1 MNAATIFFIL
11 SGVAFIA
18 SAIALVMCAIKQ
30 APDEATSLVVVER
43 LRQIQKEGFATI
55 HDDRYSRGQ
64 LGAAAACYAMPEA
77 CRRQCLGPGM
87 ALNMIGALWPWG
99 AEWWKPTPS
108 NRIRELSK
116 AGALILADLERE
128 IRIRDGAS
136 KGGAR

>member
-1 MNAATIFFIL
+1 MYAATIFFIV

-43 LRQIQKEGFATI
+43 QRQIQKEGYGAK
-55 HDDRYSRGQ
+55 HDERHSRGQ
-64 LGAAAACYAMPEA
+64 LGAAAACYAMPEVCRLQA
-77 CRRQCLGPGM
+77 CNHGNYSLV
-87 ALNMIGALWPWG
+87 GAIWPWG

-116 AGALILADLERE
+116 AGALILAELERE